1 MQIVRDLAGYSY
13 GRSDLVRRAM
23 SKKKAAVM
31 EKERKNFVYGNADE
45 GVKGCVANGI
55 PEDIANKIYDEM
67 IDFAKYAFNKSH
79 AAAYAVVSY
88 QTAFLKCYYP
98 VEFMAALM
106 TSVMDNPKKVAEYI
120 YTCRQMGIELLAP
133 DVNVGESAFSVDKGK
148 IRYGLA
154 AIKGVGKPVIEAL
167 VAEREQNGSF
177 KSLRDFAERLS
188 GKEVNKRTVE
198 SFIKS
203 GAFDSLY
210 ATRKQMMLIYTSV
223 LDDVSQE
230 RKKSITGQMSL
241 FDFLEEDDKISI
253 TSAMPDVGEFA
264 KEELLAYEKEMLGVY
279 LSGHPLEA
287 YEGLLVKNVTALTT
301 DFEPEEEN
309 GEPKKRDGELVRVG
323 GMITEIT
330 RKTTRTNSMMAF
342 LTLEDL
348 VGTVEVIVFPKD
360 YEKYKEQLREDNK
373 VFIKGRVSAD
383 EERAAK
389 LVCSEVLS
397 FDEVPRELWIRYK
410 NKDAFQKEEA
420 WLYETLRAYDGKNTV
435 VIYCE
440 EEKVMKRLPKN
451 YAISIEES
459 LVFTLNGKYGKEYIK
474 VVEKSIEK

>member
-1 MQIVRDLAGYSY
+1 
-13 GRSDLVRRAM
+13 
-23 SKKKAAVM
+23 
-31 EKERKNFVYGNADE
+31 
-45 GVKGCVANGI
+45 
-55 PEDIANKIYDEM
+55 
-67 IDFAKYAFNKSH
+67 
-79 AAAYAVVSY
+79 
-88 QTAFLKCYYP
+88 
-98 VEFMAALM
+98 
-106 TSVMDNPKKVAEYI
+106 
-120 YTCRQMGIELLAP
+120 
-133 DVNVGESAFSVDKGK
+133 
-148 IRYGLA
+148 
-154 AIKGVGKPVIEAL
+154 
-167 VAEREQNGSF
+167 
-177 KSLRDFAERLS
+177 
-188 GKEVNKRTVE
+188 
-198 SFIKS
+198 
-203 GAFDSLY
+203 
-210 ATRKQMMLIYTSV
+210 
-223 LDDVSQE
+223 
-230 RKKSITGQMSL
+230 
-241 FDFLEEDDKISI
+241 
-253 TSAMPDVGEFA
+253 MPDVGEFS

-287 YEGLLVKNVTALTT
+287 YENLLVKNVTALTT

-323 GMITEIT
+323 SMITEIT
-330 RKTTRTNSMMAF
+330 KKTTRTNSMMAF

-360 YEKYKEQLREDNK
+360 YEKYKEQIREDNK

-451 YAISIEES
+451 YAISIEER
-459 LVFTLNGKYGKEYIK
+459 LIFTLNGKYGKEYIK